1 MNDAIA
7 VRNLTKTYD
16 GFTLDHIGFTLPG
29 GCIMGL
35 IGENGAGKSTT
46 IKLLLGLTDREE
58 GEISLL
64 GKSGG
69 ESSGALKE
77 NIGVVMDDCCFPE
90 TLTASQIGSVL
101 RSIYKTWDTK
111 KYKAYLKEFS
121 LPQGKSVKDFSRGM
135 KMKLSIAC
143 ALSHDTRLLI
153 LDEATSGLDPV
164 VRDNILDTFFDF
176 IQDDQHSILMSSHI
190 VSDLEKICDYIT
202 FLHQGK
208 VVFSQEKDRLLE
220 MYGIL
225 RCPQEQI
232 GKLPD
237 GAVIAKR
244 GGMFGADA
252 LVRRDKMPGGLV
264 VDRAGIEDIMLY
276 FTAAQDKGGAKRRNA
291 G

>member
-1 MNDAIA
+1 
-7 VRNLTKTYD
+7 
-16 GFTLDHIGFTLPG
+16 
-29 GCIMGL
+29 MGL

-46 IKLLLGLTDREE
+46 IKLLLGLAGREE

-64 GKSGG
+64 GNSGG
-69 ESSGALKE
+69 ELSGTLKE

-90 TLTASQIGSVL
+90 ILTAKQVGNVL

-111 KYKAYLKEFS
+111 KYTAFLKEFS
-121 LPQGKSVKDFSRGM
+121 LPLGKSVKDFSRGM

-164 VRDNILDTFFDF
+164 VRDKILDTFLDF
-176 IQDDQHSILMSSHI
+176 IQDEQHSILMSSHI
-190 VSDLEKICDYIT
+190 VSDLEKVCDYIT

-208 VVFSQEKDRLLE
+208 VVFSEEKDRLLE
-220 MYGIL
+220 MYGVL
-225 RCPQEQI
+225 KCTQEQL

-237 GAVIAKR
+237 SAVVSKR
-244 GGMFGADA
+244 GGMFGVEA

-276 FTAAQDKGGAKRRNA
+276 FTAAQDKGGARRRNA

>member
-1 MNDAIA
+1 MNNAIA
-7 VRNLTKTYD
+7 VRNLTKAYD

-46 IKLLLGLTDREE
+46 IKLLLGLIDRDE
-58 GEISLL
+58 GYFTLL
-64 GKSGG
+64 GKSGD
-69 ESSGALKE
+69 EIDAALKE

-90 TLTASQIGSVL
+90 TLTAKQVGSVL
-101 RSIYKTWDTK
+101 RSVYKTWDTK

-121 LPQGKSVKDFSRGM
+121 LPEGKPVKEFSRGM

-143 ALSHDTRLLI
+143 ALSHDTKLLI

-164 VRDNILDTFFDF
+164 VRDKILDTFLDF
-176 IQDDQHSILMSSHI
+176 IQDEQHSILMSSHI
-190 VSDLEKICDYIT
+190 VSDLEKVCDYIT

-208 VVFSQEKDRLLE
+208 VVFSEEKDRLLE
-220 MYGIL
+220 MYGVL
-225 RCPQEQI
+225 KCTPEQLN
-232 GKLPD
+232 GLPD
-237 GAVIAKR
+237 SAVVAKR
-244 GGMFGADA
+244 GGLFGVEA
-252 LVRRDKMPGGLV
+252 LVRRNKMPGGLV

-276 FTAAQDKGGAKRRNA
+276 FTAAQEKGGTKRRNA